1 MPDLDLRQVI
11 YIRALK
17 VARQYLAP
25 NTRLEVD
32 AYLRSGLPVPPR
44 LAGLVLKVLDE
55 HERKM
60 NNVR

>member
-1 MPDLDLRQVI
+1 MTDPELQNVI
-11 YIRALK
+11 HVRSLK

-32 AYLRSGLPVPPR
+32 ACIRNSLPIPTA
-44 LAGLVLKVLDE
+44 LYKVVKAALDK

-60 NNVR
+60 NVR

>member
-1 MPDLDLRQVI
+1 MERSRSKVI
-11 YIRALK
+11 HVRALK

-32 AYLRSGLPVPPR
+32 GYIRSGLPITPA
-44 LAGLVLKVLDE
+44 LAKVVLSALSK

-60 NNVR
+60 NNAR